1 MPIVRRVGGWLDAP
15 AEPTTR
21 ARLDRHLPSAA
32 GRLDIVQV
40 SVREGLA
47 VPLFGSSSL
56 LSVMTR
62 ADGFLTVPEPATG
75 LAAGS
80 EVEVTLYG

>member
-1 MPIVRRVGGWLDAP
+1 
-15 AEPTTR
+15 
-21 ARLDRHLPSAA
+21 
-32 GRLDIVQV
+32 
-40 SVREGLA
+40 

-80 EVEVTLYG
+80 EVQVTLYG